1 MIIEARLPKS
11 WSEVPLKKAME
22 LESALKSAGENPY
35 NINAVTIS
43 VLSDIPLSEVRQWPV
58 SVLNSTDL
66 YEALKF
72 VTKEP
77 EKRMPSERL
86 TLNGKKYDV
95 YLYPQRWTAGMWM
108 DFTTSAK
115 MENDVK
121 KMARMIA
128 CFTVPA
134 GMKYGEGYEF
144 EKVVDEINDNMDIE
158 TALGMTS
165 FFQLTLASFVK
176 ALLLYS
182 ERETKKLKS
191 TRGQASRSSRRQAG
205 KDTPRNGR
213 RS

>member
-1 MIIEARLPKS
+1 M
-11 WSEVPLKKAME
+11 
-22 LESALKSAGENPY
+22 
-35 NINAVTIS
+35 
-43 VLSDIPLSEVRQWPV
+43 
-58 SVLNSTDL
+58 LNSTDL

-72 VTKEP
+72 VAKDP
-77 EKRMPSERL
+77 EKRMPSEKL

-205 KDTPRNGR
+205 KATPRNGR